1 MPAGEVRM
9 KPLIGQR
16 DLFGNL
22 SSETDPARL
31 ISHILPVVSAP
42 SSDSYS
48 RVVACPACGSEAR
61 ETAFDGRKST
71 HECGACGLYFQV
83 ADSRTRPRLEGS
95 A

>member
-1 MPAGEVRM
+1 M

-42 SSDSYS
+42 RARISYS
-48 RVVACPACGSEAR
+48 RVVALPSVR
-61 ETAFDGRKST
+61 F
-71 HECGACGLYFQV
+71 
-83 ADSRTRPRLEGS
+83 
-95 A
+95 